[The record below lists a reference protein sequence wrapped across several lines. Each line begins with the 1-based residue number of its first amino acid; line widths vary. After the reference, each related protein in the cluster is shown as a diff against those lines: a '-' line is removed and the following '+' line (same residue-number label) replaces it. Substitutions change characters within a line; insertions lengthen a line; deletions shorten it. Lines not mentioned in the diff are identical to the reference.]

1 MVFDLTCLLVDN
13 AGEPEGYPF
22 MLQESGDRYLSMA
35 ADAIKNRRIDLQV
48 PADHITLWKT
58 NPPFPV
64 SSKSELSMRVK
75 ALHLNVAGKEREVEL
90 PMRTDKLKDIFT
102 LPLPPK
108 HIHII
113 AQLPPSQ

>member
-22 MLQESGDRYLSMA
+22 LLRESGDRYLGDVA
-35 ADAIKNRRIDLQV
+35 NELKTQITDIQV
-48 PADHITLWKT
+48 PAYRITLWKT
-58 NPPFPV
+58 NPPFPE